1 MNRGTVTTP
10 PNDIDAE
17 AAMIGS
23 LLVDESAI
31 PSVAAMVKP
40 EDIYSEI
47 HREVY
52 VAILGLATQRQ
63 AVDLLTVEG
72 ALERAGKL
80 ETVGGAAFLGGLTSI
95 PTAMNASTYAMIV
108 SEMAER
114 RRLLAAAQS
123 MAKAAYAV
131 DIDMPTVRRQ
141 AMGVV
146 TSALRPASGSI
157 SAVSLESAADKW
169 FAEFKELVVSG
180 HVTGTETGVP
190 ALDRLTNG
198 YRAGRLMVFAAPP
211 GGGKSTMM
219 KVSAVHAARRLR
231 RQVCVWTLEMPEHE
245 YWEMIISEWMRK
257 DLSPKAVLDMSPD
270 RRREILQEVEEA
282 TSLAKHT
289 LKNYMTIRYAPGAT
303 VEQML
308 LEARE
313 LKMSRGIDL
322 VIVDYLQ
329 IVRPDRARGQNREQ
343 EVASIALA
351 LKEMAGELRV
361 PVVAASQLNDQ
372 GQVRESRAIEQ
383 HCDGLVIFENTLE
396 GLTATIKKNRRGATD
411 KLPLMFR
418 KDISHIGGVSRSTE
432 F

>member
-1 MNRGTVTTP
+1 
-10 PNDIDAE
+10 
-17 AAMIGS
+17 MIGS
-23 LLVDESAI
+23 LLIDESAI
-31 PSVAAMVKP
+31 PIVASMVKP
-40 EDIYSEI
+40 EDVYLEI
-47 HREVY
+47 HRDIY
-52 VAILGLATQRQ
+52 SAILGLAAQRQ

-72 ALERAGKL
+72 ALERSGKL
-80 ETVGGAAFLGGLTSI
+80 ASVGGAAFLAGLTSP
-95 PTAMNASTYAMIV
+95 PTALNVITYATLV
-108 SEMAER
+108 AEMAER

-131 DIDMPTVRRQ
+131 DIDMPTIRRQ

-146 TSALRPASGSI
+146 TSALRSGNGSI
-157 SAVSLESAADKW
+157 GATSLDAAADKW
-169 FAEFKELVVSG
+169 FSEFKELAETG

-198 YRAGRLMVFAAPP
+198 YRPGRLFVFAAAP

-231 RQVCVWTLEMPEHE
+231 KQVCVWTLEMPEHE

-257 DLSPKAVLDMSPD
+257 DLSPKAVLDMSPS
-270 RRREILQEVEEA
+270 RRKEMLSEVEEA

-303 VEQML
+303 VEQIL

-313 LKMSRGIDL
+313 LKASRGLEL
-322 VIVDYLQ
+322 VVVDYLQ

-343 EVASIALA
+343 EVAGIALA
-351 LKEMAGELRV
+351 LKELAGELRV
-361 PVVAASQLNDQ
+361 PVVAASQLNEQ

-383 HCDGLVIFENTLE
+383 HCDGLVIFENTPE